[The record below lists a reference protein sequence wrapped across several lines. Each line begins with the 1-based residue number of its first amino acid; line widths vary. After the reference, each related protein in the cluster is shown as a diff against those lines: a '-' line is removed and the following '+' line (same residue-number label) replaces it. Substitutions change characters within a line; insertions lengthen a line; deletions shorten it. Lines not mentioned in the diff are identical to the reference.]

1 MKILLH
7 ICCSN
12 CAVYPVRILRDE
24 GHSLTGFWF
33 NPNIHPADEHELR
46 LESVKKFANLV
57 STDMLY
63 SEYEPENYLKLF
75 KDFKTNP
82 RPPER
87 CRICYALRLEK
98 TAEEAS
104 ARGFDAFSSTLLIS
118 PYQDFE
124 QLAAAG
130 REAAE
135 KYNVL
140 FYLRDFRLYFRESW
154 EYGKN
159 CGFYRQKYCGCMFS
173 IEEKVQSLKLKS
185 QNCGKSFEL

>member
-1 MKILLH
+1 M
-7 ICCSN
+7 
-12 CAVYPVRILRDE
+12 LRDE

-33 NPNIHPADEHELR
+33 NPNIHPADEYEFR

-63 SEYEPENYLKLF
+63 SEYEPENYLKMF

-82 RPPER
+82 PRLAKQGTPER
-87 CRICYALRLEK
+87 CRKCYALRLEK

-104 ARGFDAFSSTLLIS
+104 ARGLDAFSTTLLIS

-124 QLAAAG
+124 QIAAAG
-130 REAAE
+130 KEAAE
-135 KYNVL
+135 RYNIL

-154 EYGKN
+154 EYGKKF
-159 CGFYRQKYCGCMFS
+159 GFYRQKYCGCIFS
-173 IEEKVQSLKLKS
+173 REERFNKNKKLNLRAGIKIVE
-185 QNCGKSFEL
+185 KF